1 MHYVNDK
8 VPQILQSRDF
18 GPESQISAPSEG
30 PNRRR
35 WTLRCSSDS
44 ARLQTAN
51 NSYIIYRSAEGA
63 AAKKQ
68 SAPESFQFSSA
79 GDNGANNEKLSR
91 YRLLPDAETQTHMK
105 SV

>member
-1 MHYVNDK
+1 MDFT
-8 VPQILQSRDF
+8 LQLCR
-18 GPESQISAPSEG
+18 
-30 PNRRR
+30 
-35 WTLRCSSDS
+35 DS

-91 YRLLPDAETQTHMK
+91 YRLLPAAETITHMK